1 MVTTTSNQVQADFD
15 IHPPTDADLQEIARD
30 LKLTPAQS
38 GALREA
44 LAIAFSHINLH
55 KGKTH
60 SPQKRKDLIA
70 RMRKLEQVLTK
81 LEYEVTRSQSYMNDY
96 LPFDVLEMIGERSST
111 AFVKEALGEKA
122 ISPALDQQI
131 NLEVLENGQ
140 ISLDNIDS
148 LTQPFLKTIGLKSGP
163 ELFARYIKDLLD
175 GLKTWR
181 SLNAAGSARR
191 PALIYR
197 QHLIRVLIAHSE
209 DILGKRAAKSPNG
222 RFVTLCEQVLRSC
235 GVGGGKVGAS
245 IPKLVEEFYPSAAK
259 TSVKE

>member
-1 MVTTTSNQVQADFD
+1 MTTKSNQVQADFD
-15 IHPPTDADLQEIARD
+15 IHPPADADLREIARD

-44 LAIAFSHINLH
+44 VAIAFSHINLH

-70 RMRKLEQVLTK
+70 RMRNLEKVLTK
-81 LEYEVTRSQSYMNDY
+81 LEYEVARSQRYMTDY
-96 LPFDVLEMIGERSST
+96 LPFEVLEMIGERSST

-122 ISPALDQQI
+122 ISPALARQI
-131 NLEVLENGQ
+131 SLEVLEKGQ
-140 ISLDNIDS
+140 ISLDDIDS
-148 LTQPFLKTIGLKSGP
+148 RMQPFLQTIGLKSGP
-163 ELFARYIKDLLD
+163 ELFERYIKDLLA

-191 PALIYR
+191 PALLYR

-245 IPKLVEEFYPSAAK
+245 IPKLVEEFYPSTAVAPG
-259 TSVKE
+259 KE